1 MAHVRHWAVVALT
14 TCSAVLLLGTLP
26 AAAEM
31 GGATLPGG
39 TRLTFKDRLELM
51 QIRAEAAAPNAGKA
65 GPTYEYASVA
75 DCGSNTPG
83 SANPDDLCRDAALA
97 CAGNTPAQGLGPSV
111 RLFRRPVNGAG
122 DPSGPWVQYGSTC
135 FPEDAPGPARPTV
148 TMAMVL
154 AAFHDTDF
162 ATPTVE
168 VEPRGNVTL
177 VTLPTYFETRWPQAG
192 FQPGEVDQVDPARM
206 AGFRVEIRPKVK
218 SITYDYGDGSTS
230 GSTTSVGGPYPD
242 GDITKTYTRAGDF
255 AVRADVTYTGEFR
268 VNGGQWIAI
277 PGDVTIRGTA
287 ATLAVRTAHARLVA
301 E

>member
-1 MAHVRHWAVVALT
+1 M
-14 TCSAVLLLGTLP
+14 
-26 AAAEM
+26 
-31 GGATLPGG
+31 
-39 TRLTFKDRLELM
+39 
-51 QIRAEAAAPNAGKA
+51 
-65 GPTYEYASVA
+65 
-75 DCGSNTPG
+75 
-83 SANPDDLCRDAALA
+83 
-97 CAGNTPAQGLGPSV
+97 
-111 RLFRRPVNGAG
+111 RLFRRAIDASGA
-122 DPSGPWVQYGSTC
+122 PAGPWVQYGITC

-154 AAFHDTDF
+154 AAFHATDF

>member
-1 MAHVRHWAVVALT
+1 M
-14 TCSAVLLLGTLP
+14 
-26 AAAEM
+26 
-31 GGATLPGG
+31 
-39 TRLTFKDRLELM
+39 TF
-51 QIRAEAAAPNAGKA
+51 
-65 GPTYEYASVA
+65 EYATTA
-75 DCGSNTPG
+75 NCGSNRPD
-83 SANPDDLCRDAALA
+83 SPNPDDLCTSAVQY
-97 CAGNTPAQGLGPSV
+97 CAGNPPERGLGPSV
-111 RLFRRPVNGAG
+111 RLFRRAIDASGA
-122 DPSGPWVQYGSTC
+122 PAGPWVQYGITC
-135 FPEDAPGPARPTV
+135 FPEDAPGPARSTV

-206 AGFRVEIRPKVK
+206 AGFRVEIRPQVK